1 MKQFVFGLVTAAAI
15 GGVVAISR
23 SDSPLDARA
32 PGDPSELK
40 IESGD
45 KNPWTAL
52 KLNTTRSSSSFAVV
66 SDRTGGHRDKVFSA
80 SGRAR
85 NLLQPQFV
93 MSVGDL
99 IEGYTTK
106 EETIKAQWDEF
117 DGYVKKFEMPFFY
130 APATT
135 TSRTRRW

>member
-52 KLNTTRSSSSFAVV
+52 KLNNERAVQLRGSF
-66 SDRTGGHRDKVFSA
+66 DRTGGHRDKVFSQR
-80 SGRAR
+80 SRA
-85 NLLQPQFV
+85 
-93 MSVGDL
+93 
-99 IEGYTTK
+99 
-106 EETIKAQWDEF
+106 
-117 DGYVKKFEMPFFY
+117 
-130 APATT
+130 
-135 TSRTRRW
+135 